1 MASVQQELE
10 TSFPIYGSW
19 DYPLQDPQYQSNL
32 RSPRQLYKVVHPELP
47 SGYRNLAFHVAP
59 FSRSLVTE
67 SSHFFFIDKL
77 G

>member
-47 SGYRNLAFHVAP
+47 RD
-59 FSRSLVTE
+59 TE
-67 SSHFFFIDKL
+67 TWHFML
-77 G
+77 PLSPGL